1 MFLKT
6 ISKTEPTPTTK
17 IDCNEFKGTIRSFE
31 KVKIDISKEDY
42 EELYI
47 LYLESLKETHNP
59 YIRNSFDIVNK
70 HKYKIIE

>member
-1 MFLKT
+1 MPLKT
-6 ISKTEPTPTTK
+6 ISKPEHIQTTNN
-17 IDCNEFKGTIRSFE
+17 DCNEFKDTICNFE
-31 KVKIDISKEDY
+31 GYKTEVSKEDY

-59 YIRNSFDIVNK
+59 YIRKSFDIVNK